1 MTIKREN
8 QDIVIRLDGS
18 ALNLP
23 DIERIVESLRFAES
37 VSKNKG
43 TEEEAAQL
51 ARKSESNWWKS
62 NKHRFLPT

>member
-23 DIERIVESLRFAES
+23 DIERIVESLRFTES
-37 VSKNKG
+37 VSKNEG

-51 ARKSESNWWKS
+51 ARQSESSW
-62 NKHRFLPT
+62 